1 MTTTMEMELQH
12 ARTIV
17 EHAGGIWIGLQDS
30 FLADFPIVCFR
41 SPDNFHMLSLPFDE
55 FFTVNAVQEK
65 LKHTL

>member
-1 MTTTMEMELQH
+1 MNLELELQH

-17 EHAGGIWIGLQDS
+17 EQAGGIWIGVQDAL
-30 FLADFPIVCFR
+30 FLANFPIVCFR

-65 LKHTL
+65 LKHTS